1 MRKRVS
7 RPCASG
13 GREELRVRSCD
24 IVHRVSES
32 SFGNVEKTGDGGDVM
47 GILPGGFGF
56 AVLASPFFVFF

>member
-1 MRKRVS
+1 M
-7 RPCASG
+7 
-13 GREELRVRSCD
+13 RSCD

-56 AVLASPFFVFF
+56 AALASPFFVFLRDLNTVV